1 MVIFHSI
8 SEFLQTTCLDDGHS
22 DTYLFLFSRL
32 LPISEDKWS
41 NPLIFN
47 KVRNSN
53 GRVLKML
60 NSFWDDGHL
69 VILGDTPCPHPSN
82 CLTYKQTN
90 SATLFMGTDK
100 WISYLYVKTLHLL
113 LILVIAYHKRDDQDK
128 MIPFLRKL
136 KLFFQIPNVRADMKR
151 LHFHNPPPPPNHD
164 SPLSK

>member
-1 MVIFHSI
+1 MSMGDASSLQFPQFLSLEVKKETKSKDLCKRYTYIHVVIFHSL

-22 DTYLFLFSRL
+22 DTYLFLLRQL
-32 LPISEDKWS
+32 LSISEDEWS

-113 LILVIAYHKRDDQDK
+113 W
-128 MIPFLRKL
+128 
-136 KLFFQIPNVRADMKR
+136 
-151 LHFHNPPPPPNHD
+151 
-164 SPLSK
+164 